1 MAAASAVASS
11 SSSPALEPHP
21 DLSPVFSSPS
31 AASSSSSSS
40 RDEGARGVSCEGGGG
55 DDVFDLDAPW
65 VAAAEAESR
74 LEEAVTVAAAARV
87 GLCCTEEKGKG
98 KGEKEEDEIRNNRQ
112 RQEDEVWYTDLLIGS
127 GNFNNLLILVC
138 ALVNFLAMGLLYS

>member
-74 LEEAVTVAAAARV
+74 LEEAVTAAAAARV

-98 KGEKEEDEIRNNRQ
+98 EKEEDEIRDNRQ